1 MEINADAG
9 ESFGRW
15 TLGDQEALFAHIDAV
30 NVACG
35 FHAGDPT
42 TMRKTVDQA
51 ISFDLSLG
59 AHPGYQDLLGFGRR
73 EIPMPHEAA
82 VDLILYQV
90 GAFAAIVRD
99 RGGELRHVKPHGS
112 LYKAIS
118 IDIALADAV
127 ARGLNRS
134 FPNLPIYLAPSVGA
148 NALESAGCTVVRE
161 NAVDLDFDDAGMNVI
176 EPVPQPKDPA
186 VVAEQAVRVAQGHVL
201 TNTGRTVPMNIQ
213 SMCVH
218 GDRSNAPEI
227 AAAVRHSLTEAGH
240 AVGPL
245 SR

>member
-42 TMRKTVDQA
+42 TMRKTVEQA
-51 ISFDLSLG
+51 IAHDLSLG

-73 EIPMPHEAA
+73 AIPMPADA
-82 VDLILYQV
+82 LVDLVLYQV
-90 GAFAAIVRD
+90 GAFAAIVRE

-112 LYKAIS
+112 LYRTIS
-118 IDIALADAV
+118 IDRGVADAV
-127 ARGLNRS
+127 GRGLTRS
-134 FPNLPIYLAPSVGA
+134 FPGLPVYLAPGIGA
-148 NALESAGCTVVRE
+148 DELEAAGCTVVRE
-161 NAVDLDFDDAGMNVI
+161 NAVDLEFDDDGMNVI
-176 EPVPQPKDPA
+176 EPVPQPKDPIT
-186 VVAEQAVRVAQGHVL
+186 VARQAVRIVQGHVQ
-201 TNTGRTVPMNIQ
+201 TNTGGTVPMNIE

-218 GDRSNAPEI
+218 GDRANAPEI
-227 AAAVRHSLTEAGH
+227 AAAVRRAISDAGH
-240 AVGPL
+240 AVGP
-245 SR
+245 RAR